1 MKTFTIIAPN
11 YKRPQILEIWCAG
24 IKRLRED
31 IGYDFGAVVASD
43 VDDIEVCWK
52 YGINHVIVP
61 NKPITH
67 KFNRACS
74 IAGSMGSDFVIITG
88 SDNLLSTSTLKNIM
102 VQMEKGYDLI
112 GVSDIYFYATDDAHK
127 GTLTKLESTKMLGVA
142 KCISSKVMD
151 KVDWRPWN
159 IPKNIGMD
167 WVATQN
173 IRPHVETE
181 STLKDQFVFDL
192 KSKQNIN
199 KFHWFPKRQI
209 PCDNRILFENIGEE
223 ETRLI
228 MAL

>member
-1 MKTFTIIAPN
+1 MKTFTIICPN
-11 YKRPQILEIWCAG
+11 HGRQHILEIWCAG
-24 IKRLRED
+24 INRLRKD
-31 IGYDFGAVVASD
+31 IGYDFKAVVVSGE
-43 VDDIEVCWK
+43 DDIDTC
-52 YGINHVIVP
+52 VIGGVSHLTMP
-61 NKPITH
+61 NKPITE
-67 KFNRACS
+67 KFNKGCWAAR
-74 IAGSMGSDFVIITG
+74 MHKSDYVIITG
-88 SDNLLSTSTLKNIM
+88 SDNLISTSTLKNIM

-112 GVSDIYFYATDDAHK
+112 GVSDIYFYATDDMHK

-209 PCDNRILFENIGEE
+209 PCDVNVLFDNIGEE

-228 MAL
+228 KAL